1 MVAFMK
7 LDKVDWNMISALGG
21 WASAIATL
29 LTLFVAFKALTTW
42 REQEKIKVK
51 MEFKKALMTFK
62 STLILM
68 PEYLNMKELAE
79 QKEAVAAKW
88 IFEDVPLIRQDIT
101 QGESNVLQFENFILS
116 FENCNSCWVATEHL
130 FDGHFIAERWAA
142 ASSTYFDYLAGKTD
156 KHKLFDALNAV
167 FSIRFV
173 FEHK

>member
-1 MVAFMK
+1 MK
-7 LDKVDWNMISALGG
+7 IEKVDWNMISALGG

-29 LTLFVAFKALTTW
+29 LTLFVAFRALTTW

-68 PEYLNMKELAE
+68 PEYLSIKELAE

-88 IFEDVPLIRQDIT
+88 IFKDVPLIMQDIT
-101 QGESNVLQFENFILS
+101 EGESNVLQFESFILS
-116 FENCNSCWVATEHL
+116 YENCNSCWVATEHL
-130 FDGHFIAERWAA
+130 FDKHFIAERWNA
-142 ASSTYFDYLAGKTD
+142 ASSAYFDYLAGKVD

-167 FSIRFV
+167 FSVRFV